1 MAGKT
6 RISFTQG
13 CIAPSLFEFGTVV
26 LEKKIPAVLERGKK
40 NVKVYD
46 SDRKI
51 PNDRLRWANMT
62 CEPAYVLILCLKTA
76 NIP

>member
-26 LEKKIPAVLERGKK
+26 IEKKIPAILERGKK
-40 NVKVYD
+40 MWKFTTATTEKYQMIG
-46 SDRKI
+46 SG
-51 PNDRLRWANMT
+51 
-62 CEPAYVLILCLKTA
+62 ELIWHVNLLMC
-76 NIP
+76 